1 MGPHRP
7 AAPNRLTGLSPPP
20 GAFDV
25 IMGNSSSK
33 FPMSTVGKAPAVS
46 VGDTLPSSCALDD
59 SFKGLNADATKNV
72 LEYVKVSVCVLV

>member
-1 MGPHRP
+1 
-7 AAPNRLTGLSPPP
+7 
-20 GAFDV
+20 
-25 IMGNSSSK
+25 MGNSSSK

-72 LEYVKVSVCVLV
+72 LEYVKVTWFVIFCFCAFVWW